1 MSLEPNVEKG
11 LAAEDQGVTEPM
23 RPQRALHVQYPCH
36 RDQRILRMN
45 DCFIVDG
52 ARDVYRGVKH
62 FVNSFF
68 STFDR
73 RTALN
78 QIMAGRRRSRHQR
91 YSGKTRQQIQN
102 MWRASGQKQTIV
114 SDALHLA
121 IQTYYDVTTSPPPH
135 IVPLEYYLFRAF
147 QKYAHARRWKPY
159 RNNWNIFDEDLQ
171 FAAQVDMVY
180 SMPGG
185 RGHMV
190 LVEWK
195 RVRVVNYQGYNG
207 ATAKAPLD
215 SVPDSAF
222 ARYAIT
228 MNVYKHILEKKYRLN
243 IQKMLLVNMY
253 MGTPL
258 HRDFHIH
265 HIPVTPW
272 ATTLIEH
279 RQRTLMS

>member
-1 MSLEPNVEKG
+1 
-11 LAAEDQGVTEPM
+11 
-23 RPQRALHVQYPCH
+23 
-36 RDQRILRMN
+36 MN
-45 DCFIVDG
+45 DRFVVDG
-52 ARDVYRGVKH
+52 ARDVYIGVKQY
-62 FVNSFF
+62 VNSFF
-68 STFDR
+68 ATFDR

-78 QIMAGRRRSRHQR
+78 QIMEGRRRSRHQR

-102 MWRASGQKQTIV
+102 MWRASGQKQTTL

-121 IQTYYDVTTSPPPH
+121 IQTHYDVTTSPPAH
-135 IVPLEYYLFRAF
+135 IVPLEFYLFRAF
-147 QKYAHARRWKPY
+147 QKYTHARRWKPY
-159 RNNWNIFDEDLQ
+159 RNAWNIFDEDLQ
-171 FAAQVDMVY
+171 FAGRVDMVY
-180 SMPGG
+180 SMPGS
-185 RGHMV
+185 RGEMV

-195 RVRVVNYQGYNG
+195 RVRVVNYHGYNG
-207 ATAKAPLD
+207 ATAKPPLH

-228 MNVYKHILEKKYRLN
+228 MNVYKHILEKKYRLKIN
-243 IQKMLLVNMY
+243 KMLLVNMY

-279 RQRTLMS
+279 RLRSSMT